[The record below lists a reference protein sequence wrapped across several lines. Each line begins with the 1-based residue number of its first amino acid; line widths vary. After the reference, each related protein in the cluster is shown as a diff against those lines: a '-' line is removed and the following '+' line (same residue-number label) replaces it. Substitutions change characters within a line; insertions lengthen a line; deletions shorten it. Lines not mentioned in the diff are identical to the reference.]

1 VSHLKDQAQA
11 SIARTTAVAKQAKD
25 QLDRLA
31 HTDQEMRRHPNMG
44 EGTPGARMRENLT
57 AALRRKLAGIMTDFN
72 AMRTRLEEEYKDVVE
87 RRVYTVTGQMPD
99 PEEVER
105 IIEHGEAEA
114 IFQKAILEQG
124 RGRVVHTV
132 AEIMERHDAFLQL
145 ERGLMDLHQV
155 FLDMAVLVETQGEML
170 NNIETHIKQT
180 QDYVNKGVD
189 NLHKAREKQKN
200 TRKWMCIGIG
210 ITLIVVLIIVL
221 TTVQPWK

>member
-1 VSHLKDQAQA
+1 
-11 SIARTTAVAKQAKD
+11 
-25 QLDRLA
+25 
-31 HTDQEMRRHPNMG
+31 M
-44 EGTPGARMRENLT
+44 
-57 AALRRKLAGIMTDFN
+57 
-72 AMRTRLEEEYKDVVE
+72 
-87 RRVYTVTGQMPD
+87 
-99 PEEVER
+99 
-105 IIEHGEAEA
+105 
-114 IFQKAILEQG
+114 
-124 RGRVVHTV
+124 
-132 AEIMERHDAFLQL
+132 EIMIFLIQGQL
-145 ERGLMDLHQV
+145 